1 MNLIIHRQCT
11 PVANNNRIPWKVYV
25 KHLRHVKK
33 KILQKHYIFLKKI
46 MSHRVE
52 LLYYIKLNLIHHEKK

>member
-33 KILQKHYIFLKKI
+33 RYFRNIIFLKKNNVPQGRI
-46 MSHRVE
+46 IVLHKVE
-52 LLYYIKLNLIHHEKK
+52 LNTS